1 MNKSSKISIERLSWI
16 LEQNQEWIKNCDTKT
31 TTILA
36 LIGAIFT
43 VLFASDSFAKIIQ
56 IWTIFFYS
64 DYLCFARFYLLC
76 TLVSWIIFA
85 MGIYSF
91 WRVLYAQLSNTKY
104 QCPSEYKSNLYFG
117 DIVSCEIDSY
127 RSTIKSLGEEEL
139 RDDLSMQVYI
149 CAAICNQ
156 KFMYYTDGMKYIG
169 LGFIMILILLAF
181 GYFSI

>member
-1 MNKSSKISIERLSWI
+1 
-16 LEQNQEWIKNCDTKT
+16 
-31 TTILA
+31 
-36 LIGAIFT
+36 
-43 VLFASDSFAKIIQ
+43 
-56 IWTIFFYS
+56 
-64 DYLCFARFYLLC
+64 LLC

-117 DIVSCEIDSY
+117 DIVSFEIDSY

-156 KFMYYTDGMKYIG
+156 KFMYYTDGMKYMG
-169 LGFIMILILLAF
+169 LGVILILILLGF
-181 GYFSI
+181 GYLSI